1 MARIGKTQKAI
12 LTKGSV
18 DGMVIRYRA
27 TFVLDGENVSSAV
40 RSLIARE
47 LMEDT
52 YYTGGR
58 VTAHIT
64 DAGRAAR
71 AETA

>member
-1 MARIGKTQKAI
+1 MAKLGETQKAT
-12 LTKGSV
+12 LAKGAV

-27 TFVLDGENVSSAV
+27 TFWLDGENVSSAV
-40 RSLIARE
+40 RSLIARK

-52 YYTGGR
+52 YYTGNK

-64 DAGRAAR
+64 DAGR
-71 AETA
+71 TALAKA